1 MLLYVLGIRLLPSL
15 LFYDT
20 TLPDYFLPSLGFIIV
35 TSILSGFFFHS
46 ITTTS
51 PTYRLRKTFD
61 LKERNAGFY
70 ILGFLLVSA
79 GLLFYGGLPPTIT
92 SIRMILFSGALEAAG
107 LVSDSRYILT
117 KGAYFGGEYR
127 GQGLYMA
134 VSSFG
139 WAMLSVWQLYL
150 TLKTPILREKLI
162 LLVIVIAS
170 CVYSWYRHGDHF

>member
-1 MLLYVLGIRLLPSL
+1 
-15 LFYDT
+15 
-20 TLPDYFLPSLGFIIV
+20 
-35 TSILSGFFFHS
+35 
-46 ITTTS
+46 
-51 PTYRLRKTFD
+51 
-61 LKERNAGFY
+61 
-70 ILGFLLVSA
+70 
-79 GLLFYGGLPPTIT
+79 
-92 SIRMILFSGALEAAG
+92 MILFSGALEAAG

-170 CVYSWYRHGDHF
+170 WVFIAGTGTRGPFLNYIITLIIAFSVVSINF